1 MVDGGRGLGWRVRI
15 LVAVSCGAGLLLAA
29 VCAPRALAA
38 SARTAY
44 VTNFISNSV
53 IPIDTATNTAGT
65 PIPTSDSPEGVAITP
80 DGKTAYVADANA
92 GLVTQIDTATNT
104 AGTPIAVDGNP
115 FGVAITPDGKTV
127 YVTDL
132 GSNLVTPIDT
142 ATNTAGTPVPVGVNP
157 REVAITP
164 DGKTAY
170 VTNFGSN
177 SVIPIDTAT
186 NTAGTP
192 IPVGARPQGI
202 AITPD
207 GKTAYVTSFGSNSV
221 IPIDTAT
228 NTAGTPIPVGSFP
241 LGLAITPDGKT
252 AYVTNNGAGSVTPID
267 IATNTPG
274 PAIPVGSEPEGV
286 AITPD
291 GRTAYVTNQG
301 SGSVTPIDTATNT
314 AGPAIPVGSDPEGV
328 AITPDQG
335 PAAAFSETAAPAGQ
349 ASSFDASASSDQ
361 DGTVASYHWDFG
373 DGTTQ
378 TTSSTTTTHTYTTAN
393 TYTVTLTV
401 TDQAGCST
409 TQTFTGQTVS
419 CNGGPAATST
429 QKVTVAA
436 PPRVQITT
444 PAPPSVLITTPGS
457 GASYR
462 VGQVVRSSFSC
473 SEGAAGPGIASCL
486 DQQGRPSGARLDTA
500 TAGAHTFT
508 VTATSKDGLSASKT
522 VSYAVLRRARAEVR
536 IAALRPAPLG
546 RGCAVETGGQERELT
561 AMSADATCRHLR
573 LTLRGSIQRGGKL
586 AAGSGGTVMLT
597 YKVTLPR
604 GRAAGRA
611 RARISHGR
619 WRIALILPGVNLDP
633 LPPRY
638 LITIH
643 YSGDLNLQ
651 PVSTSR
657 RLRLESEPAGL

>member
-1 MVDGGRGLGWRVRI
+1 MYSYGIAFGWRLSSALIVN
-15 LVAVSCGAGLLLAA
+15 VAAA
-29 VCAPRALAA
+29 
-38 SARTAY
+38 T
-44 VTNFISNSV
+44 
-53 IPIDTATNTAGT
+53 
-65 PIPTSDSPEGVAITP
+65 
-80 DGKTAYVADANA
+80 
-92 GLVTQIDTATNT
+92 
-104 AGTPIAVDGNP
+104 
-115 FGVAITPDGKTV
+115 
-127 YVTDL
+127 
-132 GSNLVTPIDT
+132 
-142 ATNTAGTPVPVGVNP
+142 
-157 REVAITP
+157 
-164 DGKTAY
+164 
-170 VTNFGSN
+170 
-177 SVIPIDTAT
+177 
-186 NTAGTP
+186 
-192 IPVGARPQGI
+192 
-202 AITPD
+202 
-207 GKTAYVTSFGSNSV
+207 
-221 IPIDTAT
+221 
-228 NTAGTPIPVGSFP
+228 
-241 LGLAITPDGKT
+241 
-252 AYVTNNGAGSVTPID
+252 
-267 IATNTPG
+267 
-274 PAIPVGSEPEGV
+274 
-286 AITPD
+286 
-291 GRTAYVTNQG
+291 
-301 SGSVTPIDTATNT
+301 
-314 AGPAIPVGSDPEGV
+314 EGV

-401 TDQAGCST
+401 TDQAGCLT